1 MDPRNL
7 LSVFKTVQKK
17 NLISRTDISKLTH
30 LSESTI
36 SRCVSRLLEK
46 NILVEKRLGKSS
58 GGRPPILL
66 DINSEGPFSVGIEV
80 GETHVDVVAINAY
93 YKILKSE
100 SKVVP
105 KDISI
110 DALVDEIYDTF
121 TTLISTG
128 KISREKI
135 ISVGL
140 GLPGIVSKDQKKLL
154 LTPNS
159 HFETFPSSDVLQRI
173 LDIPVFYDNGAN
185 LMVFSEYH
193 LNKLSPDSILLG
205 VIIGTGIG
213 AGLVVREEIFRGSN
227 GASLEVGHTVIM
239 PDGPECRCGRH
250 GCVEALASVP
260 KLIESYNAKSNDIKI
275 NDIKELHELFSN
287 GDALAK
293 DVLEQ
298 EAYYLALLLANLANI
313 VNPSRIFIGGE
324 ITPVLPNILEQ
335 IRKHFSAQVLP
346 TNTCDIRISKLDQ
359 VSIAHGAAIMAME
372 KEIESY
378 F

>member
-1 MDPRNL
+1 
-7 LSVFKTVQKK
+7 
-17 NLISRTDISKLTH
+17 
-30 LSESTI
+30 
-36 SRCVSRLLEK
+36 LEK
-46 NILVEKRLGKSS
+46 GLLIEKRLGKSS

-80 GETHVDVVAINAY
+80 GETHVDVVAINAF

-100 SKVVP
+100 SRVVP
-105 KDISI
+105 KGISI
-110 DALVDEIYDTF
+110 DVLVDEIYDTF
-121 TTLISTG
+121 ATLISAG
-128 KISREKI
+128 KIPREKI

-193 LNKLSPDSILLG
+193 LNRLSSDSILLG

-260 KLIESYNAKSNDIKI
+260 KLIESYNAKSNNIKI
-275 NDIKELHELFSN
+275 NDIRELHELFSK

-324 ITPVLPNILEQ
+324 ITPVLPDILEQ
-335 IRKHFSAQVLP
+335 IRKHFSAQILL

>member
-7 LSVFKTVQKK
+7 LLVFKTVQKK
-17 NLISRTDISKLTH
+17 NLISRTDISKFTH

-66 DINSEGPFSVGIEV
+66 DVNSEGPFSVGIEV
-80 GETHVDVVAINAY
+80 GETHVDIVAINAF

-105 KDISI
+105 KGISI
-110 DALVDEIYDTF
+110 DVLVDEIYDTF
-121 TTLISTG
+121 TTLISAG
-128 KISREKI
+128 KIPREKI

-227 GASLEVGHTVIM
+227 GASLEVGHTVVM
-239 PDGPECRCGRH
+239 PGGPECRCGRH

-324 ITPVLPNILEQ
+324 ITPVLPDIIEQ

>member
-17 NLISRTDISKLTH
+17 NLISRTDISKFTH
-30 LSESTI
+30 LSESTV

-80 GETHVDVVAINAY
+80 GETHVDVVAINAF

-100 SKVVP
+100 SRVVP

-121 TTLISTG
+121 TTVISSG
-128 KISREKI
+128 KIPKEKI

-140 GLPGIVSKDQKKLL
+140 GLPGIVSKDQKHLL

-173 LDIPVFYDNGAN
+173 LGIPVFYDNGAN

-193 LNKLSPDSILLG
+193 LNKLSTDSILLG
-205 VIIGTGIG
+205 VIVGTGIG

-250 GCVEALASVP
+250 GCAEALASVP
-260 KLIESYNAKSNDIKI
+260 KLIESYNAKSDDIKI
-275 NDIKELHELFSN
+275 TSIRELHELFSK
-287 GDALAK
+287 GDTLAK
-293 DVLEQ
+293 EVLGQ
-298 EAYYLALLLANLANI
+298 EARYLALLLANLANI

-324 ITPVLPNILEQ
+324 ITPVLPDIIEQ
-335 IRKHFSAQVLP
+335 IRKHFSTQVLP
-346 TNTCDIRISKLDQ
+346 TNTCDIKISKLDQ